1 MGLIKL
7 NCPNCNGKLE
17 YKEGQAITCPY
28 CDTELLLKENKVYYI
43 NQTINNYYGVSPTQQ
58 TAHTPPKWKA
68 LLLLIPVIII
78 LMFLGYFTLGDTKT
92 DSEHKV
98 EVRTMPESEALL
110 FFLQDIFNKGDAL
123 PTKEE
128 IATIRYFSA
137 RNFDEQWHFEYSFD
151 DPFSNEQAEIFNYTM
166 MDKLLNKQRIEQ
178 KDFEA
183 FTGLTKLKLDNE
195 YEIEQSEQI
204 SFEHLKGLKSYST
217 AFNESFTKV
226 AEFIGDKSKIIELT
240 TQIRNN
246 QELALLLDFPNL
258 QSLEI
263 TYVDESVT
271 DFHLLHQLKLKS
283 FAIYGV
289 DDFHWLSSLTDLQAL
304 NIMYTDAADFSVL
317 YSLSQLRE
325 LRIEHA
331 KNLKTVDFLQSM
343 PNLQSLC
350 LNYTFITNIEPI
362 RNKQSLTRLSL
373 ESLLELDSLEA
384 IGSLSSLTELKITGY
399 YKGIVPAIIAENL
412 KMTELD
418 EAFIPK
424 LNAPA
429 LKDLTV
435 HLSSNFDVTQLL
447 KFPQLE
453 QLSTVEGEEFINIR
467 SLNQLPNLQK
477 LHVGEAYFFNETHEL
492 FNLQHIKTLDCRSC
506 SFSINSEKPFVN
518 NTLEQ
523 LALYKPSFKIDGGDW
538 LNDVNKMM
546 PYFKNMTALHSFT
559 MQDSTLQSLSFME
572 NWQQIEVLHL
582 ENNAISNIEPLVSL
596 PNLKKLYILGNP
608 VQNKSMLDK
617 GVVYE

>member
-1 MGLIKL
+1 MALIKL

-17 YKEGQAITCPY
+17 YKEGQAIKCPY
-28 CDTELLLKENKVYYI
+28 CETELLVKEKKVYYI
-43 NQTINNYYGVSPTQQ
+43 NQTINNYYGAAPTQQ
-58 TAHTPPKWKA
+58 TAHMPPKLKA

-78 LMFLGYFTLGDTKT
+78 VAFLGYFTLGGTET
-92 DSEHKV
+92 DSQHKV
-98 EVRTMPESEALL
+98 EARTMPESEVLL
-110 FFLQDIFNKGDAL
+110 FFLKDIFNKGDAL

-151 DPFSNEQAEIFNYTM
+151 DPFSNEQAEISSYIM

-195 YEIEQSEQI
+195 YEIQQSDQI

-217 AFNESFTKV
+217 AFNESLTKV

-289 DDFHWLSSLTDLQAL
+289 DDFNWLSSLTDLQAL
-304 NIMYTDAADFSVL
+304 NIMYTDATDFSAL

-343 PNLQSLC
+343 SNLQSLY
-350 LNYTFITNIEPI
+350 LNYTYITNLEPI
-362 RNKQSLTRLSL
+362 RNKQSLTKLSL

-384 IGSLSSLTELKITGY
+384 IGSLSSLTELKIIGY
-399 YKGIVPAIIAENL
+399 YKELVPAIVAPNL
-412 KMTELD
+412 KKAELN
-418 EAFIPK
+418 EALISK
-424 LNAPA
+424 LDAPA
-429 LKDLTV
+429 LNDLTV
-435 HLSSNFDVTQLL
+435 HLSSNFDAAQLL

-453 QLSTVEGEEFINIR
+453 QLATVEGEEIINIR
-467 SLNQLPNLQK
+467 SLNQLPSLQT
-477 LHVGEAYFFNETHEL
+477 LYVSEAYFFSETDEL
-492 FNLQHIKTLDCRSC
+492 FNLQHIKTFDCRGC

-518 NTLEQ
+518 NTLEH
-523 LALYKPSFKIDGGDW
+523 LALYKPSFKIDDGDW
-538 LNDVNKMM
+538 LTDVNKMM
-546 PYFKNMTALHSFT
+546 PYFKNMTVLRSFT
-559 MQDSTLQSLSFME
+559 MQDNTLQSLGFME

-582 ENNAISNIEPLVSL
+582 ENNAIPNIESLVIL
-596 PNLKKLYILGNP
+596 PNLKKMYILGNP

-617 GVVYE
+617 GIVYE